1 MEPAHATV
9 IPLRFTP
16 TPGPDHECVNGS
28 SNPGFLED
36 PVPRNQS
43 PEEND
48 QQYNGGFKPY
58 CCTDQTSEGST
69 KKTPDDDPKIE
80 MEDNPLIYKISE
92 ATPIHLTLFFAMQQA
107 LLSLSSSLAVSLLV
121 ADYACAEHDEDFKSR
136 LLSSTLF
143 MNGITTLLMV
153 TIGVRLPLYQGA
165 TPDYVAPLVAMAAID
180 KDRCN
185 MTTTCTG
192 TNACYIEKLEN
203 VELWDGDYNEPK
215 QVMINTE
222 WGALGDDGCLDFVKT
237 EYDRQ
242 VDKHSIN
249 PGRQIYEKM
258 ISGMYMG
265 EIVRLAL
272 EKLRKHGLLFGG
284 KGSEELSTR
293 GRFYTKY
300 VSEIESD
307 VDDHFKNT
315 KQVFEELALEKYSD
329 EDCRIAQYVC
339 SLVSTRAAFLASVG
353 VAALLNKMDRQDVTV
368 AVDGSLYR
376 FHPHFH
382 DLMVEK
388 IQQLVKPGIKF
399 KLMLSHDGSGKG
411 AAIVTAVANRL
422 RESGKESIGENGL
435 EN

>member
-1 MEPAHATV
+1 
-9 IPLRFTP
+9 
-16 TPGPDHECVNGS
+16 
-28 SNPGFLED
+28 
-36 PVPRNQS
+36 
-43 PEEND
+43 
-48 QQYNGGFKPY
+48 
-58 CCTDQTSEGST
+58 
-69 KKTPDDDPKIE
+69 
-80 MEDNPLIYKISE
+80 
-92 ATPIHLTLFFAMQQA
+92 
-107 LLSLSSSLAVSLLV
+107 
-121 ADYACAEHDEDFKSR
+121 
-136 LLSSTLF
+136 
-143 MNGITTLLMV
+143 
-153 TIGVRLPLYQGA
+153 
-165 TPDYVAPLVAMAAID
+165 
-180 KDRCN
+180 
-185 MTTTCTG
+185 
-192 TNACYIEKLEN
+192 
-203 VELWDGDYNEPK
+203 
-215 QVMINTE
+215 MINTE